1 MPFIVFEG
9 IDGAG
14 KTTQAK
20 ILVKNLKK
28 DRKKVIYTFEP
39 TNGKIGK
46 LLRNYYLKPRI
57 NFKLVDFFLFVAD
70 RSEHLQKEIKKYLS
84 KGYYVICDR
93 YHLSTLAYQLVQ
105 GVNKK
110 IMLQVN
116 DYISSFFNVKPT
128 ITFLLDVN
136 CNIAIRRSKD
146 KGKIKYEKLSFLRK
160 VRRNYLYFYRILK
173 EKENIVLIN
182 GNRDIE
188 SISKE
193 IYSYVKN
200 L

>member
-20 ILVKNLKK
+20 ILVSNLKK
-28 DRKKVIYTFEP
+28 EGKKVVYTFEP

-84 KGYYVICDR
+84 KGYYVVCDR

-105 GVNKK
+105 GVNKE

-116 DYISSFFNVKPT
+116 NYISNFFNVKPT
-128 ITFLLDVN
+128 VTFLLDVN
-136 CNIAIRRSKD
+136 CNVAIRRSKD
-146 KGKIKYEKLSFLRK
+146 RGKIKYEKLSFLRK
-160 VRRNYLYFYRILK
+160 VRKNYIYFYKILK
-173 EKENIVLIN
+173 EEENIVLID
-182 GNRDIE
+182 GSRDIE